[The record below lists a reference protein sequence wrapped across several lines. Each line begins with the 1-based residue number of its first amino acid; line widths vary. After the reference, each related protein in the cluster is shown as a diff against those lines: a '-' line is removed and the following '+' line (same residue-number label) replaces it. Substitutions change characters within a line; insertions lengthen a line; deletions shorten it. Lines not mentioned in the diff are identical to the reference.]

1 MYIQSIP
8 FRDFSPIHLFIF
20 YASVQ
25 ISMLYAK
32 LFFKNCFYVKI
43 LDFITCD
50 QNSLIWERIL
60 PRTKFEASNKQMT

>member
-1 MYIQSIP
+1 
-8 FRDFSPIHLFIF
+8 
-20 YASVQ
+20 
-25 ISMLYAK
+25 MLYAK